1 MGFRLPEKPIL
12 FYPSLAHQIGTDEAL
27 LYAVYV
33 DRLQSRGE
41 LDSNGNLSLCLDRRD
56 WLLLAD
62 FWNESRL
69 ANVTRSLVSHGYI
82 QAISG
87 DIRITLTLL
96 PQLPDSVCEELPIVE
111 SQKDTTQAV
120 TPEPEAVEQT
130 FAAAD
135 LTVEASSEVVFE
147 AVPEFL
153 PVDTPEVL
161 PEQMP
166 PAQYQTSTE
175 PEYVPP
181 TADNQYYNPPPTPPV
196 TVQKLPVMEQP
207 PSRDDLRQL
216 RQHQEVQP
224 QNRGPAPTF
233 GGSIGWS
240 KSRPQ
245 PGAGNLFASQLDE
258 LEQKNKKLHSIY
270 LGWRPSQIL
279 FDTLP
284 RHSIPADFAE
294 QLIDEFV
301 LYWLDKDR
309 KETNWDQK
317 FLAWV
322 KREWVQKQTREARE
336 QRYKQGES
344 TGGVQQGQ
352 PDARQKRQR
361 VTAAIMDIKD
371 TDW

>member
-1 MGFRLPEKPIL
+1 MGFRLPEKPVL
-12 FYPSLAHQIGTDEAL
+12 FYPSLARQIGTDEAL
-27 LYAVYV
+27 LYAIYA
-33 DRLQSRGE
+33 DRLEARGE
-41 LDSNGNLSLCLDRRD
+41 QDSHGNLSLCLDRND
-56 WLLLAD
+56 WLRLAD
-62 FWNESRL
+62 FWNETRL
-69 ANVTRSLVSHGYI
+69 ANVTRSLVSHGFI
-82 QAISG
+82 QATSG
-87 DIRITLTLL
+87 DARITLTLL

-111 SQKDTTQAV
+111 PLADACE
-120 TPEPEAVEQT
+120 EP
-130 FAAAD
+130 
-135 LTVEASSEVVFE
+135 
-147 AVPEFL
+147 AVPVLDERE
-153 PVDTPEVL
+153 PVSEPFVVPVAEEEPPVL
-161 PEQMP
+161 
-166 PAQYQTSTE
+166 YQQADA
-175 PEYVPP
+175 EYVPP
-181 TADNQYYNPPPTPPV
+181 VADDPYYASPSAPPV

-245 PGAGNLFASQLDE
+245 PGAGNLFATQLDE
-258 LEQKNKKLHSIY
+258 LEQKNKKLHSIF

-336 QRYKQGES
+336 QRYKQDDNS
-344 TGGVQQGQ
+344 GGVQQGR

>member
-1 MGFRLPEKPIL
+1 MGFRLPEKPVL
-12 FYPSLAHQIGTDEAL
+12 FYPSLARQIGTDEAI
-27 LYAVYV
+27 LYAIYV
-33 DRLQSRGE
+33 DRLEARGE
-41 LDSNGNLSLCLDRRD
+41 LDSHGNLSLCLDRGD
-56 WLLLAD
+56 WLRLAD
-62 FWNESRL
+62 FWNETRL
-69 ANVTRSLVSHGYI
+69 ANITRSLVSHGYI
-82 QAISG
+82 QATSG
-87 DIRITLTLL
+87 DARITLTLL
-96 PQLPDSVCEELPIVE
+96 PQLSDSVCEELPIVE
-111 SQKDTTQAV
+111 PLAENTPAASASDTPDIAQPII
-120 TPEPEAVEQT
+120 PEP
-130 FAAAD
+130 
-135 LTVEASSEVVFE
+135 
-147 AVPEFL
+147 VPEVIREEEP
-153 PVDTPEVL
+153 PVL
-161 PEQMP
+161 YQ
-166 PAQYQTSTE
+166 PADA
-175 PEYVPP
+175 EYIPQP
-181 TADNQYYNPPPTPPV
+181 ADDPYYASAPAAPV

-207 PSRDDLRQL
+207 PTRDDLRQL

-245 PGAGNLFASQLDE
+245 PGAGNLFATQLDE
-258 LEQKNKKLHSIY
+258 LEQKNKKLHSIF

-284 RHSIPADFAE
+284 RHSIPAEFAE

-336 QRYKQGES
+336 QRYKQDDS
-344 TGGVQQGQ
+344 TGGVQQAR

>member
-1 MGFRLPEKPIL
+1 MGFRLPEKPVL
-12 FYPSLAHQIGTDEAL
+12 FYPSLARQIGTDEAL
-27 LYAVYV
+27 LYAIYA
-33 DRLQSRGE
+33 DRLEARGE
-41 LDSNGNLSLCLDRRD
+41 QDSHGNLSLCLDRND
-56 WLLLAD
+56 WLRLAD
-62 FWNESRL
+62 FWNETRL

-82 QAISG
+82 QATSG
-87 DIRITLTLL
+87 DARITLTLL

-111 SQKDTTQAV
+111 
-120 TPEPEAVEQT
+120 PL
-130 FAAAD
+130 AAAREEPVVPVLD
-135 LTVEASSEVVFE
+135 VREPVSEPIAEPVAEEEPPVLYQQAEAEYMQPF
-147 AVPEFL
+147 ADDPYYA
-153 PVDTPEVL
+153 TPS
-161 PEQMP
+161 
-166 PAQYQTSTE
+166 A
-175 PEYVPP
+175 
-181 TADNQYYNPPPTPPV
+181 PPV

-245 PGAGNLFASQLDE
+245 PGAGNLFATQLDE
-258 LEQKNKKLHSIY
+258 LEQKNKKLHSIF

-336 QRYKQGES
+336 QRYKQDDS
-344 TGGVQQGQ
+344 SGGVQQGR